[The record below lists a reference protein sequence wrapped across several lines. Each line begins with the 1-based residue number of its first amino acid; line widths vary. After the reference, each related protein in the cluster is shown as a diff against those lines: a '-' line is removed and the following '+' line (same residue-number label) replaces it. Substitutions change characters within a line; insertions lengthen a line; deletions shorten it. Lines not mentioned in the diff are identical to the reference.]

1 MELEH
6 PFNLSNDDLC
16 SVTTAFKKLHQDG
29 SGNREPNTWSPSPP
43 VKIWLFSILTQNLN
57 FSFLF
62 SFSISFLFLIISE
75 KEWIIHLAIAKEHQT
90 KLSEETLNRIN
101 FNIKMKTMS
110 AGLNEH
116 MGTYQYW
123 HQNLIS
129 SISTLFFSTDL
140 KHSNAGYAYPKSNL
154 ASSKKTQYSISRN
167 VIQKRKGK
175 SNKDKN
181 HSETTETNETKGGG
195 GKMKEYC
202 WITYTRNLMMKSPT
216 ILNLWSYT
224 LQNYWNTFKRKFSTF
239 NQYAKKNGK
248 PKDKSWHPKKKKK
261 KKKIKHL

>member
-1 MELEH
+1 
-6 PFNLSNDDLC
+6 
-16 SVTTAFKKLHQDG
+16 
-29 SGNREPNTWSPSPP
+29 
-43 VKIWLFSILTQNLN
+43 
-57 FSFLF
+57 
-62 SFSISFLFLIISE
+62 
-75 KEWIIHLAIAKEHQT
+75 
-90 KLSEETLNRIN
+90 
-101 FNIKMKTMS
+101 MKTMS

-175 SNKDKN
+175 SNIDKN
-181 HSETTETNETKGGG
+181 HSETTETYETKGK
-195 GKMKEYC
+195 KMKEYC

-224 LQNYWNTFKRKFSTF
+224 LQNCWNAFKRKFSTF
-239 NQYAKKNGK
+239 NQYAIQKEKGTVNQK
-248 PKDKSWHPKKKKK
+248 TKVD
-261 KKKIKHL
+261 IQRRRRRRRR